1 MVMNALDPFLS
12 QTVTLDKL
20 KVLEIKPRK
29 GKLEKLKI
37 GNSEMFLYFSFS
49 HFWKTSSYQCS
60 KRYIQD
66 GTHI

>member
-37 GNSEMFLYFSFS
+37 GNSEMFLRGFFP
-49 HFWKTSSYQCS
+49 C
-60 KRYIQD
+60 RCREVN
-66 GTHI
+66 